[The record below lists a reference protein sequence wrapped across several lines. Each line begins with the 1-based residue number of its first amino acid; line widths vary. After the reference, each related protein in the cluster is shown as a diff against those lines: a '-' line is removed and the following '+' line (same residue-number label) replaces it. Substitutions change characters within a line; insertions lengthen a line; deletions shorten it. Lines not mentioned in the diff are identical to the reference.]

1 MYANVTM
8 DGRLTTAQFQF
19 LTSFNIILMALFLL
33 VNFQGYLTIR
43 VTITRT
49 EYDLFFLLNAIS

>member
-49 EYDLFFLLNAIS
+49 EYDLFFLLNAIA